1 MKNLMK
7 FFVFAIALLINL
19 SQISYAQPGKNP
31 ANEKYFWVNFGL
43 GKGSVGTHAFALE
56 ANSSYQF
63 GKSLITLRS
72 AGTAELFGKSIGD
85 YGLLYGIILKQQPTF
100 VSFGVGLAFVG
111 GSISQGLF
119 STKEPEKI
127 GPTIGLPLEVQLFFR
142 PARFLGI
149 GLYGFANLNPEESF
163 VGATIS
169 LQLGKLI

>member
-1 MKNLMK
+1 MKNLIK
-7 FFVFAIALLINL
+7 IFVFVSTLLIILN
-19 SQISYAQPGKNP
+19 QISYAQPGINR
-31 ANEKYFWVNFGL
+31 ANEKYFWFNFGM

-56 ANSSYQF
+56 ANASYQF
-63 GKSLITLRS
+63 GKNLITLRS